1 MHLLLAEQQKPPRSL
16 GATIVSITLHAGVII
31 LLALKG
37 QQVVDAVRVFVEE
50 TVQYLYPVPRDIGTL
65 RPGME
70 SAPAPA
76 DLRVFGSVTPPWR
89 EGVSGADGVG
99 LGAHDGAIFTPNP
112 SSAETIEPGIG
123 DNAMSTVEVDS
134 IAVFDAT
141 SAAPEYPE
149 TMALRRVEGAAV
161 LRFVIDSTG
170 LIDMATV
177 RVMSATHSAFAR
189 AVLEAMPR
197 MKFRPASIAGHPV
210 RLLVEQTFSFK
221 IQRVKKSIS

>member
-16 GATIVSITLHAGVII
+16 GATIVSIALHAGVVI
-31 LLALKG
+31 LLVLKG

-50 TVQYLYPVPRDIGTL
+50 TVQYLYPVPRDLGPQ
-65 RPGME
+65 RPGLE
-70 SAPAPA
+70 SAAAPA
-76 DLRVFGSVTPPWR
+76 DHRVSGGATPPWR
-89 EGVSGADGVG
+89 DRLSGAGGVG

-112 SSAETIEPGIG
+112 SNAEAVEPGIG

-149 TMALRRVEGAAV
+149 TMALRRIEGAAV

-170 LIDMATV
+170 LIDMTTV

-189 AVLEAMPR
+189 AVLQTMPK
-197 MKFRPASIAGHPV
+197 MKFRPASIAGRPV
-210 RLLVEQTFSFK
+210 RLLVEQMFSFK
-221 IQRVKKSIS
+221 IQKVKKTIS

>member
-1 MHLLLAEQQKPPRSL
+1 MHLLLAEQEKTPRSL
-16 GATIVSITLHAGVII
+16 GATIVSIALHVGVII

>member
-16 GATIVSITLHAGVII
+16 GATILSVALHVGVIV
-31 LLALKG
+31 LLVTQG
-37 QQVVDAVRVFVEE
+37 QQVVDAVRDFVEE
-50 TVQYLYPVPRDIGTL
+50 TVQYLYPVPRDLCAL
-65 RPGME
+65 RPGLE

-76 DLRVFGSVTPPWR
+76 DPRVFGSVTPPWR
-89 EGVSGADGVG
+89 DRVSGAGGVG

-112 SSAETIEPGIG
+112 SDAETIEPGVG
-123 DNAMSTVEVDS
+123 DNAMSAIEVDS
-134 IAVFDAT
+134 MAIFDAT

-149 TMALRRVEGAAV
+149 NMALRRVEGAAV

-170 LIDMATV
+170 LIDMSTV

-189 AVLEAMPR
+189 AVLEAMPK
-197 MKFRPASIAGHPV
+197 MKFRPASIAGRPV

-221 IQRVKKSIS
+221 IKLAKKVIS

>member
-16 GATIVSITLHAGVII
+16 GATIVSVALHVGVIV
-31 LLALKG
+31 LVVTQG
-37 QQVVDAVRVFVEE
+37 QQVVDAVRGFVEE

-65 RPGME
+65 RPGLE

-76 DLRVFGSVTPPWR
+76 DLRVFGSATPPWR
-89 EGVSGADGVG
+89 EDVSGAGGVG
-99 LGAHDGAIFTPNP
+99 LGAHDGAIFAPNP
-112 SSAETIEPGIG
+112 SNTEAIEPGIG

-170 LIDMATV
+170 LVDMATV

-189 AVLEAMPR
+189 SVLEAMPK

-210 RLLVEQTFSFK
+210 RLLVEQAFSFK

>member
-1 MHLLLAEQQKPPRSL
+1 M
-16 GATIVSITLHAGVII
+16 VSIALHAGVVI
-31 LLALKG
+31 LLVLKG

-50 TVQYLYPVPRDIGTL
+50 TVQYLYPVPRDLGPQ
-65 RPGME
+65 RPGLE
-70 SAPAPA
+70 SAAAPA
-76 DLRVFGSVTPPWR
+76 DHRVSGGATPPWR
-89 EGVSGADGVG
+89 DRLSGAGGVG

-112 SSAETIEPGIG
+112 SNAEAVEPGIG

-149 TMALRRVEGAAV
+149 TMALRRIEGAAV

-170 LIDMATV
+170 LIDMTTV

-189 AVLEAMPR
+189 AVLQTMPK
-197 MKFRPASIAGHPV
+197 MKFRPASIAGRPV
-210 RLLVEQTFSFK
+210 RLLVEQMFSFK
-221 IQRVKKSIS
+221 IQKVKKTIS

>member
-1 MHLLLAEQQKPPRSL
+1 MQLLLAEQQKTPRSV
-16 GATIVSITLHAGVII
+16 GAAIVSIALHAGVII
-31 LLALKG
+31 LVALTG
-37 QQVVDAVRVFVEE
+37 RQVVEAVRVFVEE
-50 TVQYLYPVPRDIGTL
+50 SVQYLYPVPRDLGTL
-65 RPGME
+65 RPGLE

-76 DLRVFGSVTPPWR
+76 DRRVFGSVTPPWR
-89 EGVSGADGVG
+89 EGLSGAGGVG
-99 LGAHDGAIFTPNP
+99 LGAHDGAVFTPSP
-112 SSAETIEPGIG
+112 SDAETIEPGVG

-149 TMALRRVEGAAV
+149 TMALRRVEGGAV

-189 AVLEAMPR
+189 SVLEAMPK

-221 IQRVKKSIS
+221 IQKTKKAIS

>member
-16 GATIVSITLHAGVII
+16 GATILSVALHVGVIV
-31 LLALKG
+31 LLVTQG
-37 QQVVDAVRVFVEE
+37 QQVVDAVRDFVEE
-50 TVQYLYPVPRDIGTL
+50 TVQYLYPVPRDLGAL
-65 RPGME
+65 RPGLE

-76 DLRVFGSVTPPWR
+76 DPRVFGSVTPPWR
-89 EGVSGADGVG
+89 DRVSGAGGVG

-112 SSAETIEPGIG
+112 SDAETIEPGVG
-123 DNAMSTVEVDS
+123 DNAMSAIEVDS
-134 IAVFDAT
+134 MAIFDAT

-149 TMALRRVEGAAV
+149 NMALRRVEGAAV

-170 LIDMATV
+170 LIDMSTV

-189 AVLEAMPR
+189 AVLEAMPK
-197 MKFRPASIAGHPV
+197 MKFRPASIAGRPV

-221 IQRVKKSIS
+221 IKLAKKVIS